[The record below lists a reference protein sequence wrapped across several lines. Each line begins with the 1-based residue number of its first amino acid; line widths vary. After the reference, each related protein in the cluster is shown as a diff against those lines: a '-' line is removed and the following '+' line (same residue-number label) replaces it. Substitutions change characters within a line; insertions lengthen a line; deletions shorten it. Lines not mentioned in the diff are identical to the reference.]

1 MFAIFTAIE
10 SITIRTLA
18 RNAVACDVQRRDSI
32 VHLMAKLKIT
42 VNKNKCIASGDCVET
57 APSVFRLDND
67 GKSEV
72 ANETGAPDGTIIAAA
87 RSCPVKAITIVNE
100 ETGEQLF
107 PPPKK

>member
-1 MFAIFTAIE
+1 LE
-10 SITIRTLA
+10 A
-18 RNAVACDVQRRDSI
+18 RACATGRAVLPNAVACGAQTPDSI

-57 APSVFRLDND
+57 APSVFRLGND

-87 RSCPVKAITIVNE
+87 RSCPVKAITVIDE
-100 ETGEQLF
+100 ATGEQLF
-107 PPPKK
+107 PPPPKK